1 MSIALKIT
9 VDKAKSVCR
18 GFDHYWSV
26 MMDHEMRDM
35 TFSVSDIL
43 AFSKLARRDDVA
55 DFVRRLEKAGIIYRV
70 GVKEGTRTPIFK
82 IVWRQ
87 TATPKVRR
95 DGTVIEGVSKQRAMW
110 NYMRT
115 SAGSQSFTAHDIV
128 VWASTDN
135 SRINIE
141 SAKSYIALLA
151 KAGYLIEM
159 VKGTPGKL
167 GIWRLA
173 PHMNSG
179 PMPPMILRTKV
190 VFDQNRQE
198 VVGPIVTEEVQP

>member
-1 MSIALKIT
+1 MSIALKIS
-9 VDKAKSVCR
+9 VEKSKSPGR

-26 MMDHEMRDM
+26 MMDHEMRGM

-43 AFSKLARRDDVA
+43 AFSKLARRDDIN
-55 DFVRRLEKAGIIYRV
+55 DFVRRLEKAGIVQRI
-70 GVKEGTRTPIFK
+70 GIKEGTRTAIFR
-82 IVWRQ
+82 VAQRQ

-95 DGTVIEGVSKQRAMW
+95 DGAVIEGVSKQRAMW

-115 SAGSQSFTAHDIV
+115 NAGAQSFTAQDIV
-128 VWASTDN
+128 AWASTDD

-141 SAKSYIALLA
+141 TAKGYIALLA

-173 PHMNSG
+173 PHMNTG
-179 PMPPMILRTKV
+179 PLQPMILRTKA
-190 VFDQNRQE
+190 VFDQNRHE
-198 VVGPIVTEEVQP
+198 IVGPIVTEEVQS